1 MNVMEIRQ
9 SSGRAWAER
18 TVIIAAAGRIG
29 ERRARQEGE
38 GGWCRCRWPTR
49 TESVSIH
56 EAAHAVVAA
65 HFGQQVYELSMAP
78 NELKA
83 KSSSRSV
90 QSHRSLA
97 FCYYGVAPFM
107 AMSAEVAGGIRSDR
121 TVIAELGL
129 ALGDF
134 NWRGGLRCIRSLK
147 ARTTELVEQNWELIS
162 GLAAEL
168 RCSGQLDQA
177 QIAVILERGF

>member
-18 TVIIAAAGRIG
+18 TVIIAAAGRVG
-29 ERRARQEGE
+29 ERRARQ
-38 GGWCRCRWPTR
+38 GGAPGWHQFR
-49 TESVSIH
+49 TGQESVAIH
-56 EAAHAVVAA
+56 EASHAVVAA
-65 HFGQQVYELSMAP
+65 HFGQQIYELSMVP
-78 NELKA
+78 NELET

-97 FCYYGVAPFM
+97 FCCYGAAPFRPM
-107 AMSAEVAGGIRSDR
+107 NAEVAGGIRSDR
-121 TVIAELGL
+121 TVIAELGV

-147 ARTTELVEQNWELIS
+147 ARTTELVEQNWELIC